1 MLKVI
6 QMFYFELDMKIENF
20 KNSWKA
26 TTANIDKSN
35 GNGSEL
41 NTMVQRHQ
49 RTVWMQTVQMH
60 NKFQKGQIGF
70 RPARRW
76 IQAK

>member
-1 MLKVI
+1 MLKLK
-6 QMFYFELDMKIENF
+6 QMFYFELDMKIENL

-35 GNGSEL
+35 RNASEL

-49 RTVWMQTVQMH
+49 RTVWMQDSP
-60 NKFQKGQIGF
+60 N
-70 RPARRW
+70 A
-76 IQAK
+76 

>member
-1 MLKVI
+1 
-6 QMFYFELDMKIENF
+6 MKIRNL

-35 GNGSEL
+35 GNASEL
-41 NTMVQRHQ
+41 NTMVQVATKGQ
-49 RTVWMQTVQMH
+49 FGCKTAQTH
-60 NKFQKGQIGF
+60 NKFQKGQISF
-70 RPARRW
+70 RGARRW

>member
-1 MLKVI
+1 MLKLK
-6 QMFYFELDMKIENF
+6 QMFYFELDMKIENL

-35 GNGSEL
+35 GNASEL

-49 RTVWMQTVQMH
+49 RTVWMQDSP
-60 NKFQKGQIGF
+60 N
-70 RPARRW
+70 A
-76 IQAK
+76 